1 MFKKILLA
9 LALITVSPSVTQAES
24 VTHSPYT
31 LHSISQSYLRTL
43 ERTCDE
49 GKARKVAERQLA
61 AARRADFKS
70 EQLRLFIDRNGDIT
84 EHVAYYYAGRLEEVQ
99 ATCGPK
105 PAALW

>member
-1 MFKKILLA
+1 MLKKILLA
-9 LALITVSPSVTQAES
+9 TLLLTVSPSVTQAES

-49 GKARKVAERQLA
+49 DKARKVAERQLA
-61 AARRADFKS
+61 TAARADIKS
-70 EQLRLFIDRNGDIT
+70 EQLQLFIDRGGDIIQ
-84 EHVAYYYAGRLEEVQ
+84 HVAYYYAGKLEEIK
-99 ATCGPK
+99 AGCPK